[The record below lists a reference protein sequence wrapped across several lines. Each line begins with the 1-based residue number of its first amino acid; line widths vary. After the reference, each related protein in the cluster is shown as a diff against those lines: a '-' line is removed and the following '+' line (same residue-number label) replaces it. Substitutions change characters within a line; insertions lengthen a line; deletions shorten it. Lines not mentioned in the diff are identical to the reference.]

1 MSFETE
7 FKELF
12 ERKYFIKITMGCVS
26 VLAIC
31 VTMTGVVMSIKLVV
45 LG

>member
-1 MSFETE
+1 MNENI
-7 FKELF
+7 
-12 ERKYFIKITMGCVS
+12 FIKITMGCVS

-31 VTMTGVVMSIKLVV
+31 VTMTVVVMSIKLVV

>member
-1 MSFETE
+1 MNEDI
-7 FKELF
+7 
-12 ERKYFIKITMGCVS
+12 FIKIAMGCVS

-31 VTMTGVVMSIKLVV
+31 VTMIVVVMSIKLVF